1 MPSPAA
7 QALIQEALDHHRA
20 GRLSHAEQLYRQALD
35 IAPGNAD
42 CLHLL
47 GMVAFQ
53 SGRNREATEL
63 IGSAI
68 ARHPAAAS
76 YHANLGNVLQADG
89 RLKEAEASYGRALA
103 LRPELAEVHLNR
115 GHVLKALGDV
125 DAALTGYRAALAL
138 RPELAEARVSEATA
152 LLMKGDFAAG
162 WPGFEARW
170 QTRDYDTPL
179 RSYPH
184 PLWQGD
190 ALAGRLLIWGEQGVG
205 DEIMFAGL
213 VPELTAVGVNCVLD
227 CDPRLKPLFARSF
240 AGVEVVAGYDPVRD
254 AGMSIAAHI
263 PAGSL
268 PRLLR
273 TNHEAFAK
281 TSSPYLIADSGQRE
295 QFRSRYHDGR
305 LLVGV
310 AWHTTNK
317 KSGRSRS
324 IELASLAPHFALPG
338 IRWLSLQYGDH
349 DALESEAA
357 AADAPLTIDREVNQ
371 LADIDDFAAQVAA
384 MDLVVTID
392 NSTAHLAAALG
403 IPTWLLLPF
412 APDWRWGL
420 SGEASPWYPPMRLFR
435 QSSIGDWEDVLRRA
449 ERALRLLCLDS

>member
-1 MPSPAA
+1 
-7 QALIQEALDHHRA
+7 LIQEALDHHRA

-89 RLKEAEASYGRALA
+89 RLKEAEASLRRALA
-103 LRPELAEVHLNR
+103 LRPELAEVHLNL

-184 PLWQGD
+184 PLWRGD
-190 ALAGRLLIWGEQGVG
+190 ALAGRPLIWGEQGVG

-213 VPELTAVGVNCVLD
+213 VPELAAVGVNCVLD

-254 AGMSIAAHI
+254 AGMNIAAHI

-324 IELASLAPHFALPG
+324 IELASLAPLFALPG

-357 AADAPLTIDREVNQ
+357 AAGAPLTIDREVNQ

-403 IPTWLLLPF
+403 VPTWLLLPF

-420 SGEASPWYPPMRLFR
+420 SSEASPWYPPMRLFR

>member
-1 MPSPAA
+1 LPSPAA

-213 VPELTAVGVNCVLD
+213 VPELTAVDVNCVLD